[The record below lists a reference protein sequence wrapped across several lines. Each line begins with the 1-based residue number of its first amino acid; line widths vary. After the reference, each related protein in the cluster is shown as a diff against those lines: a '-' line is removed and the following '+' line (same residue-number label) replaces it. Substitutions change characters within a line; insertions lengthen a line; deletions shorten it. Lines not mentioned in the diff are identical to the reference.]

1 MSREEPCFE
10 VEVLAF
16 SQLVK
21 WEGRVTSP
29 WMAEVVYF
37 VLICINYF
45 WCHRFG
51 FVWID
56 RIRYV
61 KLQCCLSLCLDGG
74 KLEW

>member
-21 WEGRVTSP
+21 WEGRVPSP
-29 WMAEVVYF
+29 WKAEVVYF

-45 WCHRFG
+45 LCPKIWTC
-51 FVWID
+51 VD
-56 RIRYV
+56 RQGQICEV
-61 KLQCCLSLCLDGG
+61 AVLF
-74 KLEW
+74 